1 MTVAT
6 KVGMNVAMK
15 VGILGSGFGL
25 YGYLPALAALQSRV
39 LLPERYRTVVASRAE
54 LSGFTAGIDWV
65 ADEHAAIDGAQAL
78 VIARRPADQSGLIAK
93 ILRQNGLKRL
103 LLEKPLAQTPAL
115 AAQVQ
120 NQIEASGKILRM
132 GYMFGFT
139 GWGRDL
145 VARATESTGDLQ
157 IKWTFRAH
165 HYAAN
170 LSNWKRSGTEGGG
183 ALRFYGIQLIS
194 LLADLGFD
202 GVLASSTISAI
213 SDEAE
218 VWCAT
223 LSNSKGARCEIEV
236 DSNSAQPEFSI
247 HAPALSLATSLP
259 DPFGEPSNAVQDR
272 RVPILSSL
280 CRELLTS
287 EQTPHSS
294 YRKTIALWQAIE
306 DVTVHRIGGRA
317 G

>member
-1 MTVAT
+1 
-6 KVGMNVAMK
+6 MNVVMK

-25 YGYLPALAALQSRV
+25 YGYLPALQALPCRV
-39 LLPERYRTVVASRAE
+39 LLPQRYRTVVESRAE
-54 LSGFTAGIDWV
+54 LSGFAAGIDWV
-65 ADEHAAIDGAQAL
+65 SDERAAIDGAQAL
-78 VIARRPADQSGLIAK
+78 VNARRPADQSRMIAE
-93 ILRQNGLKRL
+93 ILRHNGLKRL
-103 LLEKPLAQTPAL
+103 LLEKPLAPTPAL
-115 AAQVQ
+115 AAQLQ
-120 NQIEASGKILRM
+120 NRIEASGKILRM

-145 VARATESTGDLQ
+145 MTRAADTTGDIQ

-170 LSNWKRSGTEGGG
+170 LSNWKRSRTEGGG

-202 GVLASSTISAI
+202 GVVASSTVSAL

-223 LSNSKGARCEIEV
+223 LSNGRSARCEIEV
-236 DSNSAQPEFSI
+236 DSNSAQTEFSI
-247 HAPALSLATSLP
+247 HAPALSLAISLP
-259 DPFGEPSNAVQDR
+259 DPFGEPSDAAQDR

-306 DVTVHRIGGRA
+306 DATVHSIRG
-317 G
+317 

>member
-1 MTVAT
+1 
-6 KVGMNVAMK
+6 MNTAMK
-15 VGILGSGFGL
+15 VAILGSGFGL
-25 YGYLPALAALQSRV
+25 YGYLPALQALQSRV
-39 LLPERYRTVVASRAE
+39 LLPERYRAVVLSRAE

-65 ADEHAAIDGAQAL
+65 ADENAAIDGADAL
-78 VIARRPADQSGLIAK
+78 VIARRPADQSGLIGE

-103 LLEKPLAQTPAL
+103 LLEKPLAPTPVL
-115 AAQVQ
+115 AARLQ
-120 NQIEASGKILRM
+120 NQIEVSGKILRM

-139 GWGRDL
+139 DWGRDL
-145 VARATESTGDLQ
+145 IAHATGSTGDIQ

-170 LSNWKRSGTEGGG
+170 LSNWKRVSAEGGG

-202 GVLASSTISAI
+202 GVLASSTVSAQH
-213 SDEAE
+213 DEAE
-218 VWCAT
+218 VWRAT
-223 LSNSKGARCEIEV
+223 LSNGRGERCEIEV
-236 DSNSAQPEFSI
+236 DSNSAQTEFLVR
-247 HAPALSLATSLP
+247 APALSLAISRS
-259 DPFGEPSNAVQDR
+259 DPFGEPSNAAQDR
-272 RVPILSSL
+272 RVPILSAL

-306 DVTVHRIGGRA
+306 DATVHRIAARG
-317 G
+317 

>member
-1 MTVAT
+1 MNVAT
-6 KVGMNVAMK
+6 KVGMNIAMK

-39 LLPERYRTVVASRAE
+39 LLPERYRAVIASRVE
-54 LSGFTAGIDWV
+54 LSGFAAGIDWV
-65 ADEHAAIDGAQAL
+65 ANEHAAIDGAQAL
-78 VIARRPADQSGLIAK
+78 VMARRPADQSSMIAGL
-93 ILRQNGLKRL
+93 LRHNGLKRL

-115 AAQVQ
+115 AAQLQ
-120 NQIEASGKILRM
+120 NQIEASGKILQM

-139 GWGRDL
+139 DWGRDL
-145 VARATESTGDLQ
+145 MGRPTIGDLQ

-170 LSNWKRSGTEGGG
+170 LSNWKRSGAAGGG

-202 GVLASSTISAI
+202 SVLASSTVAGQP
-213 SDEAE
+213 DEAE
-218 VWCAT
+218 VWRAT
-223 LSNSKGARCEIEV
+223 LSNGRGARCEIEL
-236 DSNSAQPEFSI
+236 DSNSAETEFSVS
-247 HAPALSLATSLP
+247 APRLSLAISQP
-259 DPFGEPSNAVQDR
+259 DPFGEASNAAQDR

-306 DVTVHRIGGRA
+306 DVTVHRIGARD
-317 G
+317 